1 MVQLSASLYLASKVN
16 EYELVKI
23 RDIINVVQY
32 TLTRKKR
39 AETEVADEDL
49 GRDVEMI
56 DDDEKQKKM
65 LV

>member
-1 MVQLSASLYLASKVN
+1 MYL
-16 EYELVKI
+16 KI

-32 TLTRKKR
+32 TLTRKKK

-49 GRDVEMI
+49 GGDVEMI